1 MPVWKSVFLTIVLML
16 ASGVVAVGVARAQAG
31 SERSSGKLTY
41 KEDFNGD
48 DPELMLGGQIEFD
61 QTDRPWMKKVDGG
74 KLVFVNDASPKAA
87 HYDIINWARFE
98 GTNSLTRLYG
108 RAMAVTV
115 ISDNSGRGGAGI
127 AVLTSRHGDYWLFA
141 VASKG
146 KYHVLRKERG
156 KLTLAYS
163 GAHAALKK
171 RGPNRI
177 SYRVLGNE
185 LAFRGNG
192 IEIAR
197 VPFDR
202 LKYREIQLA
211 LAAFGRGTFEF
222 DNVVFTGR
230 KANKT
235 SSSKIMKIKSGKLK
249 ELVPSGGKFERL
261 KKNDQGRSVS
271 PPGEGTRF

>member
-1 MPVWKSVFLTIVLML
+1 MPGWKSAFLAIVMML
-16 ASGVVAVGVARAQAG
+16 VSGYVSAGIVWAQAISDSS
-31 SERSSGKLTY
+31 SEKLTY

-61 QTDRPWMKKVDGG
+61 QTDRPWVKKVEKGR
-74 KLVFVNDASPKAA
+74 LVFVNDANPRAT

-115 ISDNSGRGGAGI
+115 ISNNSGKGGAGI
-127 AVLTSRHGDYWLFA
+127 AVLTSKRGDYWLFA

-156 KLTLAYS
+156 RLTLAYS
-163 GAHAALKK
+163 GEHAALKK

-185 LAFRGNG
+185 LVFRGNG
-192 IEIAR
+192 IEITR

-202 LKYREIQLA
+202 LKSREIQLA

-222 DNVVFTGR
+222 DDVVFRGR
-230 KANKT
+230 KTNKT
-235 SSSKIMKIKSGKLK
+235 SGSKIKKIKPGKLK
-249 ELVPSGGKFERL
+249 VLVPSGAKFERL
-261 KKNDQGRSVS
+261 EKNDQKRSAS
-271 PPGEGTRF
+271 PSSGGTRF